1 MLSEHNKKLFFMVF
15 LTKMCYKTENILKGK
30 NMKISNNIDINGR
43 FMKQIVLAVSFICV
57 ISFPAGADTIS
68 TDKSDFAEISSVI
81 DDAAFDIRYYSAN
94 NFTGNKINGY
104 KAPRAYL
111 TKEALSALAKAA
123 EDLRNQGYRLLIW
136 DSYRPQKAVDNFV
149 KWINDANDQGD
160 KSFYPDLQKSDL
172 LAGMY
177 IMEKSGHTRGSTV
190 DLTIIKKDGGFVDMG
205 GTFDLFNEISHPDYA
220 DITDEQ
226 KHNRQILHD
235 AMTKAGFVGIDSEW
249 WHFTLENEPYKD
261 TYFNFDVE

>member
-1 MLSEHNKKLFFMVF
+1 MKNFLAVLLLSI
-15 LTKMCYKTENILKGK
+15 C
-30 NMKISNNIDINGR
+30 ISLP
-43 FMKQIVLAVSFICV
+43 VLAE
-57 ISFPAGADTIS
+57 TIS
-68 TDKSDFAEISSVI
+68 KDKSDFALISSVI
-81 DDAAFDIRYYSAN
+81 DDAAYDIRYYSPN
-94 NFTGNKINGY
+94 NFTGNKIDGY

-111 TKEALSALAKAA
+111 TTEALAALKVAA

-149 KWINDANDQGD
+149 RWINDPADAGD

-205 GTFDLFNEISHPDYA
+205 GTFDLFSEISHPDYP
-220 DITDEQ
+220 DLTDEQ
-226 KHNRQILHD
+226 KNNRKILHD
-235 AMTKAGFVGIDSEW
+235 AMVNAGFKGLDSEW
-249 WHFTLENEPYKD
+249 WHFTLKDEPFQD